1 MINICAYSITVFDQV
16 SLCKKT
22 WLTVTAMY
30 LTDSGPPSC
39 FKNFNT
45 YCPVLQPVEAQSLS
59 DTELTH
65 VS

>member
-1 MINICAYSITVFDQV
+1 MINICAYSITVFDQG

-45 YCPVLQPVEAQSLS
+45 YCPVLQLVEA
-59 DTELTH
+59 
-65 VS
+65 